1 VTLRTYDPASPS
13 NTYDPDAE
21 IVYCE
26 DKLYEVLSYIGMA
39 DADLS
44 VITIDEIIE
53 GIRSTVPFSKVDMDD
68 GVYVISAGGTELNAL
83 NIRLVSSARR
93 HWHRYNIAKVV
104 KANA

>member
-1 VTLRTYDPASPS
+1 MTLRVYDPASPS
-13 NTYDPDAE
+13 TTYNADAE
-21 IVYCE
+21 ITYCE

-39 DADLS
+39 DVDLS
-44 VITIDEIIE
+44 VITIDEIVE
-53 GIRSTVPFSKVDMDD
+53 GIRSTVPFSKLDMEN
-68 GVYVISAGGTELNAL
+68 GVYTITAGGTELNAL